1 MNHLHSRTL
10 VLLSILLIGTASLT
24 GCSKSPQQKY
34 DSATSQLQDAK
45 KALSDSKQK
54 VASQQKEVD
63 EAQKKLGELQKKVDA
78 KRQKVVTATQA
89 VDKTVNDEVLFRT
102 LQKNLLDK
110 DKFSDS
116 AISVGVHNLVV
127 TLSGVVPDQDT
138 HDQAIKVTR
147 NQAGVADVRDQ
158 LQIGDQ
164 DNSDASDANTPD
176 QGASQSQ
183 SQPPAKTDDD
193 NNSAPKQPP
202 APAQQDGGNSDAKP
216 DNNDNAQ
223 PSDTTS
229 GNGASD
235 SSNAT

>member
-1 MNHLHSRTL
+1 MNHLHPRAL
-10 VLLSILLIGTASLT
+10 LLLSILLIGAAGLTA
-24 GCSKSPQQKY
+24 CSESPQQKY
-34 DSATSQLQDAK
+34 DSATSHLQDAK
-45 KALSDSKQK
+45 KALSDAKQK
-54 VASQQKEVD
+54 VDSQQEEVD
-63 EAQKKLGELQKKVDA
+63 EAKKKLGELQKKVNA

-110 DKFSDS
+110 DQFSDS

-127 TLSGVVPDQDT
+127 TLSGVVPDQET

-164 DNSDASDANTPD
+164 DDGAADTSTQNESTTEPQAQSSANNDNSRDNAPE
-176 QGASQSQ
+176 QS
-183 SQPPAKTDDD
+183 PETE
-193 NNSAPKQPP
+193 
-202 APAQQDGGNSDAKP
+202 PAQPDEDNGANP

-223 PSDTTS
+223 PSADTPDGDTQS
-229 GNGASD
+229 P
-235 SSNAT
+235 NAT